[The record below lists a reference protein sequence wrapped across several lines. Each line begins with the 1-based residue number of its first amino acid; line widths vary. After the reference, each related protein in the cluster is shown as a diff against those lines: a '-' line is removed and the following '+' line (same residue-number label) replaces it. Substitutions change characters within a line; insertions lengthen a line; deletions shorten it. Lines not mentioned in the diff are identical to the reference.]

1 MPIPPAQL
9 TGRLADRD
17 SWTAHRCSVARAL
30 EVVGTRSAMLI
41 MREATYGTTRFD
53 DFVHRV
59 GVTESVAA
67 ARLRELV
74 DAGLLERRPYRD
86 AGARTRYEYVLS
98 QSGADFVPALLA
110 LMQWGDK
117 YLAGSRGAPL
127 ALTHTGCGAPVTVEV
142 RCAAGHDA
150 EPGDL
155 TIAAASRANRRATQP
170 AG

>member
-1 MPIPPAQL
+1 MPVPPAQL

-17 SWTAHRCSVARAL
+17 SWTADRCSLARAL

-59 GVTESVAA
+59 GITESVAA

-86 AGARTRYEYVLS
+86 AGARTRYEYALS
-98 QSGADFVPALLA
+98 QAGAEFVPALLA
-110 LMQWGDK
+110 LMQWGDR
-117 YLAGSRGAPL
+117 YLAGPRGAPL
-127 ALTHTGCGAPVTVEV
+127 ALTHTGCGAPVTVQV
-142 RCAAGHDA
+142 RCAAGHDLA
-150 EPGDL
+150 PADL
-155 TIAAASRANRRATQP
+155 AIAAARRSNRRVTRP